1 MAIYCYGYLTL
12 IKLSLD
18 CKTVPFFVLDNQGE
32 HQVKARR
39 LGRVSVI
46 LQWMGRGTNSCVTLT
61 LPRSCAFAWRSLDYP
76 STKKGTVLQSKFL
89 FEQKRARKTNFDW
102 KDVTSSAQA
111 RNVCN
116 GDSKSILRA
125 VRMIFQ
131 LGYKESVECYYTEM
145 HVESMR
151 SLLIGCYT
159 HMAAMWKTSDTWKW
173 NSEKGQELAKLSK
186 GKARNLWEHKMQ
198 DAQWQLGSEERKAQN
213 GEQGGR
219 KCNFPYRAVPS
230 TSSTLHN
237 HWLLLVYLFIYLFIS
252 AGFLDTEIMLN
263 CS

>member
-32 HQVKARR
+32 HQVKACR
-39 LGRVSVI
+39 LGRVSVM

-61 LPRSCAFAWRSLDYP
+61 LPRSCSFAWRSLDYP

-89 FEQKRARKTNFDW
+89 FEQKRAHKTNFDW
-102 KDVTSSAQA
+102 KDVTSAQA

-116 GDSKSILRA
+116 GNSKSILRA

-145 HVESMR
+145 HVENMR

-186 GKARNLWEHKMQ
+186 GKARNLWGCKMHSNSWDQRRERHKM
-198 DAQWQLGSEERKAQN
+198 GSRVEESATFPI
-213 GEQGGR
+213 EQ
-219 KCNFPYRAVPS
+219 
-230 TSSTLHN
+230 
-237 HWLLLVYLFIYLFIS
+237 
-252 AGFLDTEIMLN
+252 FLAHRPHCITIGYF
-263 CS
+263 